1 MEPGARCSAVDHVN
15 ERAQAAMAE
24 ELKVGDKA
32 REFSL
37 PDQHGNHVTLKSLK
51 GRRVV
56 LYFYPKDD
64 TPGCTK
70 EACGFRDSLG
80 PIKKAGAVVLGVSQ
94 DDGVSHQKFITKY
107 QLPFTLLSDEDAR
120 VSKTYGVYK
129 QKNMYGKKY
138 WGIERTTFVIDP
150 AGKLKAVFKKVKVD
164 GHVDEVLAA
173 LRNEA

>member
-1 MEPGARCSAVDHVN
+1 
-15 ERAQAAMAE
+15 MAE

-32 REFSL
+32 PDFSL
-37 PDQHGNHVTLKSLK
+37 PDQNGNSVALKNLK
-51 GRRVV
+51 GHQVV

-80 PIKKAGAVVLGVSQ
+80 PIKKTGAVVLGVSQ
-94 DDGVSHQKFITKY
+94 DDGVSHQKFVAKD
-107 QLPFTLLSDEDAR
+107 QLPFTLLSDDGAR

-173 LRNEA
+173 LQKEA